1 MHPDRLRIAVIGGVR
16 FDSFEPHAGG
26 LERHSDL
33 LARALVRSGHQVTVF
48 AGHAQASVAAPYA
61 HRPVTDRPLRLSEA
75 ARRDVAM
82 PPMEFMVEHDAYLRL
97 EDAVTSG
104 EFDVIHNNSLHY
116 LPVLWHRDVPIVHT
130 LHTPPTPWLESAHY
144 IRRERAAPRQR
155 AISVSHANGRAWG
168 EICDGT
174 IHNGIELDR
183 WRNGGHAV
191 GRRDD
196 DGATPRRDRYGVWT
210 GRIVPEKG
218 PVDAILA
225 ARALDLPLILA
236 GPIHDTTYFDDTVRP
251 ELDADRIYVGHLKVD
266 EVASLVAGAAV
277 TFVTPRWQ
285 EPFGLVVAESAAAG
299 TPVAAYATGAMTEL
313 VEPAIGCLARPGDTT
328 DLARAAREAAL
339 LSREAVRARAVERFS
354 DQVMADRYARLYTEL
369 VRS

>member
-1 MHPDRLRIAVIGGVR
+1 MSTDPLRIAVIGGVR

-33 LARALVRSGHQVTVF
+33 LARALVRAGHEVTVF
-48 AGHAQASVAAPYA
+48 AGNGAGATEAPYH
-61 HRPVTDRPLRLSEA
+61 HRPVTDRLLHLSDE

-97 EDAVTSG
+97 EDPVTG
-104 EFDVIHNNSLHY
+104 GDFDVVHNNSLHY
-116 LPVLWHRDVPIVHT
+116 LPVLWQRDVPVVHT
-130 LHTPPTPWLESAHY
+130 LHTPPTPWLESAHH
-144 IRRERAAPRQR
+144 IRRERGDGRHR

-168 EICDGT
+168 AICDGT

-183 WRNGGHAV
+183 WGHAS
-191 GRRDD
+191 
-196 DGATPRRDRYGVWT
+196 DGTAPTSEPYAAWT

-218 PVDAILA
+218 PLDAILA
-225 ARALDLPLILA
+225 AKALGLPLMLA
-236 GPIHDTTYFDDTVRP
+236 GPIHDPAYFEDVLRP
-251 ELDADRIYVGHLKVD
+251 ELDRERTYVGHLKVD
-266 EVASLVAGAAV
+266 HVAALVASAAV

-313 VEPAIGCLARPGDTT
+313 VEPAIGRLARPDDTA
-328 DLARAAREAAL
+328 DLARAAECAL
-339 LSREAVRARAVERFS
+339 ALDRDAVRRRAVERFS
-354 DQVMADRYARLYTEL
+354 DERMAERYADLYAEL
-369 VRS
+369 VGA